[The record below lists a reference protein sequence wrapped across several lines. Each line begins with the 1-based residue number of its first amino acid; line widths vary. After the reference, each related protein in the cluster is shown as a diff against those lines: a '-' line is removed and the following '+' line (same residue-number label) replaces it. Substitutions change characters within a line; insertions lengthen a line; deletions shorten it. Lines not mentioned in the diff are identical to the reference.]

1 MRSIKSIPLFVVILH
16 LSSYLFSNGPYSIET
31 LTEQDGLRNGP
42 DYSEAL
48 LYYPIEAPTPTPVVV
63 LIPGFTNSIS
73 EIQSWGTFL
82 ASYGYTTFLINVN
95 SFFLPPFFR
104 SEALLDAIVTIKIEN
119 ERLGSPL
126 FGILNTED
134 FTVGGYSMGGG
145 GALLASQQ
153 DSSIKAV
160 VALAAWLDNPSITL
174 DNNTATLFIS
184 GEFDNIAPNNIH
196 TDVFYNNTSED
207 IDKLLYEISGGF
219 HNTVT
224 SPYNDEEMG
233 LKTLFWIQKYILNDL
248 SNCDSLITE
257 PPTASTFLTN
267 LDCSID
273 IIGDIT
279 QDGITNV
286 LDLVLLIS
294 WIVNGIIPSGQEMA
308 FANIVQD
315 NTLDIFDII
324 MLVEIISSGT
334 FNF

>member
-233 LKTLFWIQKYILNDL
+233 LKTLFWIQKYILNDF

-267 LDCSID
+267 LDCSVD

-324 MLVEIISSGT
+324 MLAEIISSNT
-334 FNF
+334 SNF

>member
-1 MRSIKSIPLFVVILH
+1 MRSIKSILLFVVVLH
-16 LSSYLFSNGPYSIET
+16 FSSYLFSNGPYSIET

-48 LYYPIEAPTPTPVVV
+48 LYYPIEAPTPTPVVI

-174 DNNTATLFIS
+174 DNNSATLFIS

-233 LKTLFWIQKYILNDL
+233 LKTLFWIQKYILNDF

-267 LDCSID
+267 LDCSVD
-273 IIGDIT
+273 IVGDIT

-324 MLVEIISSGT
+324 MLAEIISSST
-334 FNF
+334 SNF

>member
-1 MRSIKSIPLFVVILH
+1 LRSIKSIPLFVVILH

-233 LKTLFWIQKYILNDL
+233 LKTLFWIQKYILNDF

-267 LDCSID
+267 IDCSVD

-324 MLVEIISSGT
+324 MLAEIISSNT
-334 FNF
+334 SNF

>member
-1 MRSIKSIPLFVVILH
+1 
-16 LSSYLFSNGPYSIET
+16 
-31 LTEQDGLRNGP
+31 
-42 DYSEAL
+42 
-48 LYYPIEAPTPTPVVV
+48 
-63 LIPGFTNSIS
+63 
-73 EIQSWGTFL
+73 
-82 ASYGYTTFLINVN
+82 
-95 SFFLPPFFR
+95 
-104 SEALLDAIVTIKIEN
+104 
-119 ERLGSPL
+119 
-126 FGILNTED
+126 
-134 FTVGGYSMGGG
+134 MGGG

-184 GEFDNIAPNNIH
+184 GEFDNIARNNIH

-233 LKTLFWIQKYILNDL
+233 LKPYFGSKKYILNDF

-267 LDCSID
+267 IDCSVD

-279 QDGITNV
+279 QDG
-286 LDLVLLIS
+286 
-294 WIVNGIIPSGQEMA
+294 
-308 FANIVQD
+308 
-315 NTLDIFDII
+315 
-324 MLVEIISSGT
+324 
-334 FNF
+334 

>member
-233 LKTLFWIQKYILNDL
+233 LKTLFWIQKYILNDF

-267 LDCSID
+267 IDCSVD

-324 MLVEIISSGT
+324 MLAEIISSNT
-334 FNF
+334 SNF

>member
-1 MRSIKSIPLFVVILH
+1 MRSIKSILLFVVVLH
-16 LSSYLFSNGPYSIET
+16 LSSYLFPNGPYSIET

-48 LYYPIEAPTPTPVVV
+48 LYYPIEAPTPTPVVI

-257 PPTASTFLTN
+257 PSTASTFLTN
-267 LDCSID
+267 LDCSVD

-294 WIVNGIIPSGQEMA
+294 WIVNGIIPSGQEMV

-324 MLVEIISSGT
+324 MLAEIISSGT
-334 FNF
+334 SNF

>member
-48 LYYPIEAPTPTPVVV
+48 LYYPIEAPTPTPVVI

-219 HNTVT
+219 HNTVA

-267 LDCSID
+267 LDCSVD

-294 WIVNGIIPSGQEMA
+294 WIVNEIIPSGQEMV

-324 MLVEIISSGT
+324 MLAEIISSST
-334 FNF
+334 SNF

>member
-48 LYYPIEAPTPTPVVV
+48 LYYPIEAPTPTPVVI

-82 ASYGYTTFLINVN
+82 ASYGYTTFLVNVN

-267 LDCSID
+267 LDCSVD

-324 MLVEIISSGT
+324 MLAEIISSGT
-334 FNF
+334 SNF

>member
-1 MRSIKSIPLFVVILH
+1 MRSIKSTPLFVVLLH

-48 LYYPIEAPTPTPVVV
+48 LYYPIEAPTPTPVVI

-233 LKTLFWIQKYILNDL
+233 LKTLFWIQKYILNDF

-267 LDCSID
+267 IDCSVD

-294 WIVNGIIPSGQEMA
+294 WIVNGIIPSDQEMA

-324 MLVEIISSGT
+324 MLAEIISSNT
-334 FNF
+334 SNF

>member
-1 MRSIKSIPLFVVILH
+1 MRSIKSTPLFVVLLH

-48 LYYPIEAPTPTPVVV
+48 LYYPIEAPTPTPVVI

-233 LKTLFWIQKYILNDL
+233 LKTLFWIQKYILNDF

-267 LDCSID
+267 LDCSVD

-294 WIVNGIIPSGQEMA
+294 WIVNGIIPSDQEMA

-324 MLVEIISSGT
+324 MLAEIISSNT
-334 FNF
+334 SNF

>member
-1 MRSIKSIPLFVVILH
+1 LRSIKSTPLFVVLLH

-48 LYYPIEAPTPTPVVV
+48 LYYPVEAPTPTPVVI

-233 LKTLFWIQKYILNDL
+233 LKTLFWIQKYILNDF

-267 LDCSID
+267 IDCSVD

-294 WIVNGIIPSGQEMA
+294 WIVNGIIPSDQEMA

-324 MLVEIISSGT
+324 MLAEIISSNT
-334 FNF
+334 SNF

>member
-267 LDCSID
+267 IDCSVD

>member
-1 MRSIKSIPLFVVILH
+1 MRSIKSTPLFVVLLH

-267 LDCSID
+267 LDCSVD

-324 MLVEIISSGT
+324 MLAEIISPRTS
-334 FNF
+334 NF

>member
-1 MRSIKSIPLFVVILH
+1 MRSIKSILLFVVVLH
-16 LSSYLFSNGPYSIET
+16 FSSYLFSNGPYSIET

-48 LYYPIEAPTPTPVVV
+48 LYYPIEAPTPTPVVI

-126 FGILNTED
+126 FGILNTDD

-224 SPYNDEEMG
+224 SPYNDE
-233 LKTLFWIQKYILNDL
+233 
-248 SNCDSLITE
+248 
-257 PPTASTFLTN
+257 
-267 LDCSID
+267 
-273 IIGDIT
+273 
-279 QDGITNV
+279 
-286 LDLVLLIS
+286 
-294 WIVNGIIPSGQEMA
+294 
-308 FANIVQD
+308 
-315 NTLDIFDII
+315 
-324 MLVEIISSGT
+324 
-334 FNF
+334 